1 MVPALCPLDAYMAF
15 FKFRKSGG
23 DPVAAAAS
31 PAESV
36 EALRR
41 RALHRLIG
49 AAVLVL
55 AGVIG
60 ACVAR
65 GAEAWTAAIAGAAAH
80 VAAGRAAAA
89 ARPGGAI
96 IAGDLIEH
104 LRVLARPGSTL

>member
-1 MVPALCPLDAYMAF
+1 VRLDDCAALATAG
-15 FKFRKSGG
+15 SG
-23 DPVAAAAS
+23 D
-31 PAESV
+31 
-36 EALRR
+36 
-41 RALHRLIG
+41 
-49 AAVLVL
+49 VL